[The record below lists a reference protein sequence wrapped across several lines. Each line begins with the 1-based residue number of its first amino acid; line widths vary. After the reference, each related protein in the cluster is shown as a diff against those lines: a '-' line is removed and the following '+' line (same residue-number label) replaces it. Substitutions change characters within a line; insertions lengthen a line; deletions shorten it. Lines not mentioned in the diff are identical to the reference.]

1 MVLQFVPLVPDF
13 TDKTR
18 LRKFEF
24 LEPFDCKAVLFVGER
39 SNVPLYV
46 VAPSGGL
53 MKGKG
58 QFATN
63 V

>member
-1 MVLQFVPLVPDF
+1 M
-13 TDKTR
+13 
-18 LRKFEF
+18 
-24 LEPFDCKAVLFVGER
+24 EPFDCKAVLFVGER
-39 SNVPLYV
+39 ANVPLYV